1 MSRLDA
7 EFIHVDISRI
17 EVGDRFR
24 KEMGD
29 VSGLSD
35 SIKKDGLIQPIAV
48 TRRGES
54 LVLIAGGRRFAAIKA
69 AGYTE
74 IPVRVFGELD
84 ELDLR
89 TLELAENF
97 HRKGLEWQEEIELK
111 KQIDELMKAKHGKKT
126 TSPHSTGHSM
136 ADTSRLLGE
145 SQSSTSMDIQ
155 LANACEMI
163 PQLKSCKNKAEAAK
177 MLRSLKDAAVNHK
190 LLQQVEQQK
199 ATSSRDVML
208 KKLLDNFIICDA
220 AVGLDQI
227 PESSVD
233 LVEIDPPYGID
244 LKDNKRVGTKD
255 MKFRS
260 YNEVHQDEYLDFI
273 SGILQRCHRI
283 LKSKGWLILWYG
295 MDPWHQAMAELLAEL
310 GFKGRPMPAIWV
322 KDGAGQTHTPQR
334 TLGSNFEVFMYY
346 TKDTGTIKKQ
356 GRSNVF
362 HFKKVPPQFKTHPT
376 ERPIELMMDIYQTF
390 ASPTDII
397 CIPFLGSGN
406 GILAAHNV
414 GMQAYGFELSDQYRA
429 SFAARIQ
436 NMTMPFTSYP
446 RTVKGDEE

>member
-1 MSRLDA
+1 MSRLEA
-7 EFIHVDISRI
+7 EFAYVDISSI
-17 EVGDRFR
+17 EVGERFR

-54 LVLIAGGRRFAAIKA
+54 LVLVAGGRRFAAIKA

-74 IPVRVFGELD
+74 IPVRVFGQLD

-97 HRKGLEWQEEIELK
+97 HRKGLEWQEEIDLK
-111 KQIDELMKAKHGKKT
+111 KQIDELMKSKHGTKT

-145 SQSSTSMDIQ
+145 SQSNTSLDIQ
-155 LANACEMI
+155 LAKACEMI

-177 MLRSLKDAAVNHK
+177 MLRSLKDTTVNIK
-190 LLQQVEQQK
+190 LLEQVEKQK
-199 ATSSRDVML
+199 ATSSRDVMV
-208 KKLLDNFIICDA
+208 KKLLNNFIICDA
-220 AVGLDQI
+220 AVGLDKV
-227 PESSVD
+227 PEGSVD
-233 LVEIDPPYGID
+233 LVEIDPPYSID

-260 YNEVHQDEYLDFI
+260 YNEVDQNEYLDFM
-273 SGILQRCHRI
+273 SGILQRSYRI

-295 MDPWHQAMAELLAEL
+295 MDPWHQVMAELLEEI

-346 TKDTGTIKKQ
+346 TKETGLIKKQ

-362 HFKKVPPQFKTHPT
+362 QFKKVPPQFKVHPT
-376 ERPIELMMDIYQTF
+376 ERPIELMSEIYQTF
-390 ASPTDII
+390 VGPTDII

-414 GMQAYGFELSDQYRA
+414 GMQAFGYELSETYKA
-429 SFAARIQ
+429 SFAARLQ
-436 NMTMPFTSYP
+436 SASMPFTSYP
-446 RTVKGDEE
+446 KAVKEEE